1 MGSIFNDEDFLR
13 ICTEEARA
21 LAVAP
26 NKKME
31 TNMALLVSDEEVTA
45 IREAHMTGEA
55 TRAHCGALL
64 NRIDQDADR
73 IEKLLDVENQTIGH
87 HVELSGATAA
97 SKGWHMLNKSVGE
110 DIALMHSELS
120 EALEA
125 FRDGLNVD
133 KVYVAVPNPAGGV
146 SQPTRLV
153 PYDPDNPLH
162 AKLKPEGVPIE
173 LADVLIRVFDFCYR
187 HGIDMTTAL
196 RLKHAY
202 NATRPHL
209 HGGKKL

>member
-31 TNMALLVSDEEVTA
+31 TNMALLVSDEEVTS

-125 FRDGLNVD
+125 YRDGLGVN
-133 KVYVAVPNPAGGV
+133 KVYVTEPAAIGMFAG
-146 SQPTRLV
+146 TKLV
-153 PYDPDNPLH
+153 PYNPDNPLH

-187 HGIDMTTAL
+187 HGIDIQQAL
-196 RLKHAY
+196 ELKHAY